1 VVAKK
6 APPKKAPKKELPTTA
21 DVDGEEEKEEEE
33 NKQQIQVKQQALVA
47 RPQQPI
53 AARNNIPVDPYAFS
67 PEDETNDANKKYLF
81 SVMCRMEKIR
91 EDEERVN
98 IPLQLEIEK
107 EATISDL
114 KKKISD
120 RTGGKLALN
129 DMILTMGANVLKRS
143 MTCRQAGIKNN
154 LQVILTLK
162 GDLEKEGAYLSDER
176 DMTQQEVAL
185 ALRKVGVEVD
195 IIDDMDPEDKVKS
208 QQKKPYRNADG
219 KAKDRERFTEE
230 EVKALIDGVA
240 AYGLGKW
247 SEILT
252 QSFGQSERT
261 GVDLKDKWRNLTL
274 AASRPPGFTFRV
286 SYMNP
291 ELLQRVRDVKR
302 QVEEKKKRDKQ
313 VREMAK
319 GKSRQT
325 VEIGTPQAAAVE
337 QMQIANPHG
346 DLGYHA

>member
-1 VVAKK
+1 VAKK
-6 APPKKAPKKELPTTA
+6 APAKKAPVKKQRPQA
-21 DVDGEEEKEEEE
+21 DSSDDDANEEEK
-33 NKQQIQVKQQALVA
+33 KPHIQIHQQQQQLVP

-53 AARNNIPVDPYAFS
+53 AARNNIPLDPYAFS
-67 PEDETNDANKKYLF
+67 PDDEADANKKYQF
-81 SVMCRMEKIR
+81 SVMCMMGKDI
-91 EDEERVN
+91 N
-98 IPLQLEIEK
+98 IPLQLDIEK
-107 EATISDL
+107 DAAITAL

-129 DMILTMGANVLKRS
+129 DMILTLGANVCKRS
-143 MTCRQAGIKNN
+143 MTVRQAGIKNN
-154 LQVILTLK
+154 VQIILTLK
-162 GDLEKEGAYLSDER
+162 EDLAKFKVSLSDER
-176 DMTQQEVAL
+176 DMTQEEVRAAL
-185 ALRKVGVEVD
+185 QMVGVAVD
-195 IIDDMDPEDKVKS
+195 VVDDIDPEDKVKS

-286 SYMNP
+286 SYMNA
-291 ELLQRVRDVKR
+291 ELLQRVREVKA
-302 QVEEKKKRDKQ
+302 QVEEKKKKAAAFRDQKSG
-313 VREMAK
+313 R
-319 GKSRQT
+319 SRQDD
-325 VEIGTPQAAAVE
+325 IAKAQAEAV
-337 QMQIANPHG
+337 QNIQAHG

>member
-1 VVAKK
+1 MVAKK
-6 APPKKAPKKELPTTA
+6 APPKKAPKKGLPTTA
-21 DVDGEEEKEEEE
+21 DVDNEEEKEEE

-53 AARNNIPVDPYAFS
+53 AARNDIPVDPYAFS
-67 PEDETNDANKKYLF
+67 PEEETNDANKKYLF
-81 SVMCRMEKIR
+81 SVVCRMRKDEK
-91 EDEERVN
+91 DEEIIN
-98 IPLQLEIEK
+98 IPLHLEIEK

-176 DMTQQEVAL
+176 DMTQEEVAL

-195 IIDDMDPEDKVKS
+195 IIDDMDPEDNVKS
-208 QQKKPYRNADG
+208 QQKKPYRYADG

-319 GKSRQT
+319 GNSRQA
-325 VEIGTPQAAAVE
+325 VEIGTPQAAPVE